1 MADTSDEVGRLAML
15 RSMLQ
20 QERTK
25 RVRPGLDDKV
35 LADWNGLMIAAL
47 AHSAAAFDAP
57 DWIELARTAFDFV
70 ARSMTQDDRLGHSWR
85 AGRLLIPGLA
95 SDYAAMIR
103 AALAI
108 FEATGEQ
115 SYLDC
120 ALTWQHSLDAHYADA
135 DHGGYYLTAND
146 AEGLIVRPHSTVDD
160 AIPNHTGL
168 IAQNLV
174 RLAVLTG
181 DDNCRSKADALFTAH
196 CRAPLK
202 MCSDICRCSTRS
214 ICI

>member
-1 MADTSDEVGRLAML
+1 MTTPAGGCAASLDADSEGEEGKFYVWSLKEI
-15 RSMLQ
+15 
-20 QERTK
+20 ERALG
-25 RVRPGLDDKV
+25 P
-35 LADWNGLMIAAL
+35 ADAAPYS
-47 AHSAAAFDAP
+47 AGDSAAFFAAKYDVSRNGNFE
-57 DWIELARTAFDFV
+57 I
-70 ARSMTQDDRLGHSWR
+70 LGHSWR

-181 DDNCRSKADALFTAH
+181 DDNCRSKADALFTALLPSAAENVFGH
-196 CRAPLK
+196 LSLLHA
-202 MCSDICRCSTRS
+202 
-214 ICI
+214 

>member
-1 MADTSDEVGRLAML
+1 
-15 RSMLQ
+15 
-20 QERTK
+20 
-25 RVRPGLDDKV
+25 
-35 LADWNGLMIAAL
+35 
-47 AHSAAAFDAP
+47 
-57 DWIELARTAFDFV
+57 
-70 ARSMTQDDRLGHSWR
+70 
-85 AGRLLIPGLA
+85 
-95 SDYAAMIR
+95 MIR

-181 DDNCRSKADALFTAH
+181 DENCRSKADALFTALLPSAAENVFGH
-196 CRAPLK
+196 LSLLNALDLHLSGAEIVVVGEVARTDTLLATARKLPHGTSIVLHAPSADVLSATHPVRAKLYAATDGAAFVCRGQS
-202 MCSDICRCSTRS
+202 CSLPVTEPDVLVQMVASPAATVERLNL
-214 ICI
+214 